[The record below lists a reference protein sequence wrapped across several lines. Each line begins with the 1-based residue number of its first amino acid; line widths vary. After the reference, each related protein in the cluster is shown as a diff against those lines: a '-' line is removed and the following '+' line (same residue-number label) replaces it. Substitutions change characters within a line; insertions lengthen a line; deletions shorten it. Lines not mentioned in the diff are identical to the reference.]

1 MYRCT
6 TRALDFLEKYR
17 DEDFFLTVSYDESH
31 GPSLCPA
38 SYNTMYEGFTF
49 DDQPNFAD
57 DLGKKPLMQQLWA
70 GDDLH
75 KTAAEI
81 NHPSKTLALFL
92 GCNTFV
98 DHEIGKVIDKINE
111 LMPGRGEGK
120 MKSMSQGSSTM
131 IPDCQ
136 WWRLCGKRLR
146 RTRRTS
152 GHQINNSIINTTA
165 QQATET

>member
-1 MYRCT
+1 MPASVRT
-6 TRALDFLEKYR
+6 GAERHFYR
-17 DEDFFLTVSYDESH
+17 DIPAFKRDGDFFLTVSYDKPH

-38 SYNTMYEGFTF
+38 PYNTMYEGFTF

-57 DLGKKPLMQQLWA
+57 DLSKKPFMQQLWA

-81 NHPSKTLALFL
+81 NHPSKALALFL

-98 DHEIGKVIDKINE
+98 DYEIGKVIDKINE

-120 MKSMSQGSSTM
+120 SCRCTGFQ
-131 IPDCQ
+131 
-136 WWRLCGKRLR
+136 
-146 RTRRTS
+146 
-152 GHQINNSIINTTA
+152 H
-165 QQATET
+165 